1 MRNLNRT
8 CNRHLKIAAAAWFAA
23 AGLFAGAENADL
35 RVSRVAVFSSGV
47 SYFECDAE
55 VADNATA
62 ELTFRTD
69 QINDIIKSLMVQDL
83 GGGRV
88 GVVGYSS
95 RDPVEK
101 TLRSF
106 GVDITG
112 KPTLAQLLDQL
123 RGEPVSIT
131 GKRTATGTILG
142 VEKVETIV
150 GDSEITQ
157 DVLNLLTD
165 GGVVQMKLADVEG
178 LKLTNEKIDGELRKA
193 LATLAGSRDAGKKTV
208 ALRFD
213 GQGKRKVRVAYLLEA
228 PIWKTSYRLVM
239 SPEGKPFLQGWATV
253 ENATEEDWKDVQLSL
268 VSGRP
273 ISFTMDLYTPLYI
286 PRPREELELYASL
299 RPPEY
304 EGAIADRMAV
314 AAAPAAMP
322 GLNSL
327 RSARGTG
334 AREEDADYEKEE
346 NKVFGGSGGRGFAA
360 KAVAA
365 EPGAGVE
372 SVANA
377 EAAGELFQYV
387 INVPVSIG
395 RQHSAML
402 PIVNQPIEGE
412 KVSIYNPATH
422 PKHPL
427 NGLQLKNTSGL
438 NLMQGPVTVFDG
450 GVYAGDAKLPNLK
463 PDEKRLVGYALDLGV
478 EVTQQQQASS
488 GEIVSLKIAKGV
500 LIHRHKYVDDRVYQM
515 KNKEQKPRT
524 LIIEQ
529 AYGDEWKLVQPAQ
542 PDERTA
548 QLSRFKV
555 TAKPMETTAHAVKL
569 EQLTDQTVTIAQL
582 SNDQIAF
589 YVRSKAISKAVI
601 DALEKIIAMRVDF
614 DASQRSLQQFEKS
627 VNEAVSEQARVREN
641 LKTLAT
647 GSDAHKRQ
655 QTKFDDIETQI
666 ESLRKAIT
674 AGRDDV
680 EKKRVAL
687 EQYLLSLN
695 VE

>member
-1 MRNLNRT
+1 MRNRT
-8 CNRHLKIAAAAWFAA
+8 CNRNLKIAAAAWLAA
-23 AGLFAGAENADL
+23 AGLFASAENADL

-304 EGAIADRMAV
+304 DGAIADRMAV
-314 AAAPAAMP
+314 PAAPATAAMAGR
-322 GLNSL
+322 GL
-327 RSARGTG
+327 ARGGRGG
-334 AREEDADYEKEE
+334 AREDADLEMAE
-346 NKVFGGSGGRGFAA
+346 NKVFGGTDGRREFAM

-500 LIHRHKYVDDRVYQM
+500 LIHRHKYVDDRVYQI

-555 TAKPMETTAHAVKL
+555 TANPMETTPYAVKL
-569 EQLTDQTVTIAQL
+569 EQLTDQSVTIAQL

-589 YVRSKAISKAVI
+589 YVRSKAISKAVT

-614 DASQRSLQQFEKS
+614 DASQRSLQQLEKS
-627 VNEAVSEQARVREN
+627 VNEAVGEQARVREN
-641 LKTLAT
+641 LKTLAA

-666 ESLRKAIT
+666 ESLRKSIA

-687 EQYLLSLN
+687 EQYLLGLS

>member
-1 MRNLNRT
+1 MRQFLIAGAAW
-8 CNRHLKIAAAAWFAA
+8 LAAAASPFA
-23 AGLFAGAENADL
+23 FADNADL

-47 SYFECDAE
+47 SYFECEADVAE
-55 VADNATA
+55 SATA

-88 GVVGYSS
+88 GVVGYAS

-131 GKRTATGTILG
+131 GKRNTIGTILG
-142 VEKVETIV
+142 VEKIETIV
-150 GDSEITQ
+150 GDAEVTQ
-157 DVLNLLTD
+157 DVINVLTES
-165 GGVVQMKLADVEG
+165 GVVQLRLADVEG
-178 LKLTNEKIDGELRKA
+178 VKLTNEKIDGELRKA
-193 LATLAGSRDAGKKTV
+193 LATLAGSRDAGKKSVT
-208 ALRFD
+208 LRFD

-304 EGAIADRMAV
+304 EGAIADR
-314 AAAPAAMP
+314 AAAPAAPAPAMA
-322 GLNSL
+322 G
-327 RSARGTG
+327 RAARGTAKPG
-334 AREEDADYEKEE
+334 TGGGEEHDEE
-346 NKVFGGSGGRGFAA
+346 RSKSSIFGGSGGGRREFAA
-360 KAVAA
+360 TAVAA
-365 EPGAGVE
+365 EPSAGVE

-377 EAAGELFQYV
+377 EAAGELFQYT
-387 INVPVSIG
+387 INVPVSIS

-402 PIVNQPIEGE
+402 PIVNQAIEGE

-422 PKHPL
+422 PKYPL

-478 EVTQQQQASS
+478 EVTQQQQAGS

-500 LIHRHKYVDDRVYQM
+500 LIHRHKYVDARVYQI
-515 KNKEQKPRT
+515 KNKEKKDRV
-524 LIIEQ
+524 LLIEQ
-529 AYGDEWKLVQPAQ
+529 PYGDEWKLVEPKE

-548 QLSRFKV
+548 QLSRFRV
-555 TAKPMETTAHAVKL
+555 SAKQMETTSLSVKL
-569 EQLTDQTVTIAQL
+569 EQLTDQTVALAQL
-582 SNDQIAF
+582 SNEQIGF
-589 YVRSKAISKAVI
+589 YLRSKVISKGVT
-601 DALEKIIAMRVDF
+601 DALEKIVAMRVDF
-614 DASQRSLQQFEKS
+614 DAAQRNLQQLENS
-627 VNEAVSEQARVREN
+627 VKEAVNEQARVREN
-641 LKTLAT
+641 LKTLSA

-655 QTKFDDIETQI
+655 QTKFDEIETQI
-666 ESLRKAIT
+666 ETLRKNIET
-674 AGRDDV
+674 ARADV
-680 EKKRVAL
+680 EMKRMAL
-687 EQYLLSLN
+687 EQYLLGLTI
-695 VE
+695 E